1 MAERLDG
8 VLSELLAAQA
18 NEPSPTPEV
27 PNTDPA
33 AEGGNETIPEEVQ
46 SDDIS
51 SEGTPDEVQT
61 EEEISPIP
69 AEEAPAE
76 SGEVPQMPTVDP
88 QIDALAKA
96 TEALTASQAEVGQL
110 RAMMEQMREMMTQQQ
125 KAQQE
130 ANKANE
136 EAIASATLEPP
147 TLDFERVQYLSDD
160 ERSEELRKYN
170 NAMAEYTRQTIM
182 KELQPMV
189 DQYQKQ
195 TKEAENAAV
204 KNQLIS
210 SGKFKGFAEEA
221 EHIESIIR
229 STPALAN
236 LAPEQR
242 YALGYVINRGVQAMN
257 AKPAAPETVEQ
268 LVAKVLQ
275 NPEAMKAI
283 EKERVTKLAQA
294 NKSAP
299 PIAASQG
306 QSNAPAISP
315 NPPKTLDEAR
325 AKALK
330 IFGLR

>member
-18 NEPSPTPEV
+18 NEPAPTPEEV
-27 PNTDPA
+27 PNTEPA
-33 AEGGNETIPEEVQ
+33 AEGGNEAVT
-46 SDDIS
+46 
-51 SEGTPDEVQT
+51 EGTTETAMTEEAEVPAETPITEEQATEESDEVSQ
-61 EEEISPIP
+61 IP
-69 AEEAPAE
+69 AP
-76 SGEVPQMPTVDP
+76 DP
-88 QIDALAKA
+88 QIEALAKA
-96 TEALTASQAEVGQL
+96 TEALNGVRGENEQL
-110 RAMMEQMREMMTQQQ
+110 RAMLQQMQQAMMQQQ
-125 KAQQE
+125 QAQQE

-147 TLDFERVQYLSDD
+147 TLDFERVQYLDD
-160 ERSEELRKYN
+160 AERTAELSKYY
-170 NAMAEYTRQTIM
+170 NAMAEYTRQVVM
-182 KELQPMV
+182 KDLQPVV
-189 DQYQKQ
+189 DQYNRQ
-195 TKEAENAAV
+195 TKEAADAAV

-210 SGKFKGFAEEA
+210 SGRFEGFNEDAA
-221 EHIESIIR
+221 QIDKIIS
-229 STPALAN
+229 STPGLSD
-236 LAPEQR
+236 LPPETK
-242 YALGYVINRGVQAMN
+242 YALGYVINRGVKAMN
-257 AKPAAPETVEQ
+257 AKPAAPETTEQ
-268 LVAKVLQ
+268 LVARVLK

>member
-51 SEGTPDEVQT
+51 SESTPDEVQT
-61 EEEISPIP
+61 EDANSPIP
-69 AEEAPAE
+69 AEEATAD

-110 RAMMEQMREMMTQQQ
+110 RAMMEQMQNMMMQQQ
-125 KAQQE
+125 KAQHE

-147 TLDFERVQYLSDD
+147 TLDFEAMQFLSDAD
-160 ERSEELRKYN
+160 RAEAIGKYN
-170 NAMAEYTRQTIM
+170 TAMAEYTKQTIM
-182 KELQPMV
+182 HELQPMV
-189 DQYQKQ
+189 DQYHRQ
-195 TKEAENAAV
+195 TKEAADAAV

-210 SGKFKGFAEEA
+210 SGRFEGFNEDAA
-221 EHIESIIR
+221 QIDKIIS
-229 STPALAN
+229 STPGLSD
-236 LAPEQR
+236 LPPETK
-242 YALGYVINRGVQAMN
+242 YALGYVINRGVKAMN
-257 AKPAAPETVEQ
+257 AKPAAPETTEQ
-268 LVAKVLQ
+268 LVARVLQ

>member
-51 SEGTPDEVQT
+51 SESTPDEVQT
-61 EEEISPIP
+61 EDANPPIP
-69 AEEAPAE
+69 AEETPAE

-110 RAMMEQMREMMTQQQ
+110 RAMMEQMQNMMMQQQ
-125 KAQQE
+125 KAQHE

-147 TLDFERVQYLSDD
+147 TLDFERVQYLDD
-160 ERSEELRKYN
+160 AERTAELSKYY
-170 NAMAEYTRQTIM
+170 NAMAEYTRQVVM
-182 KELQPMV
+182 KDLQPVV
-189 DQYQKQ
+189 DQYNRQ
-195 TKEAENAAV
+195 TKEAADAAV

-210 SGKFKGFAEEA
+210 SGRFEGFNEDAA
-221 EHIESIIR
+221 QIDKIIS
-229 STPALAN
+229 STPGLSD
-236 LAPEQR
+236 LPPETK
-242 YALGYVINRGVQAMN
+242 YALGYVINRGVKAMN
-257 AKPAAPETVEQ
+257 AKPAAPETTEQ
-268 LVAKVLQ
+268 LVARVLQ

-283 EKERVTKLAQA
+283 EKERVAKLAQA

>member
-51 SEGTPDEVQT
+51 SESTPDEVQT

-69 AEEAPAE
+69 AEETPAE

-110 RAMMEQMREMMTQQQ
+110 RAMMEQMQNLMMQQQ

-147 TLDFERVQYLSDD
+147 TLDFERVQYLDD
-160 ERSEELRKYN
+160 AERTAELSKYY
-170 NAMAEYTRQTIM
+170 NAMAEYTRQVVM
-182 KELQPMV
+182 KDLQPVV
-189 DQYQKQ
+189 DQYNRQ
-195 TKEAENAAV
+195 TKEAADAAV

-210 SGKFKGFAEEA
+210 SGRFEGFSDEA
-221 EHIESIIR
+221 EHIENIIR
-229 STPALAN
+229 STPGLAE
-236 LAPEQR
+236 LPPETK
-242 YALGYVINRGVQAMN
+242 YALGYVINRGVKAMN
-257 AKPAAPETVEQ
+257 AKPAAPETTEQ
-268 LVAKVLQ
+268 LVARVLK